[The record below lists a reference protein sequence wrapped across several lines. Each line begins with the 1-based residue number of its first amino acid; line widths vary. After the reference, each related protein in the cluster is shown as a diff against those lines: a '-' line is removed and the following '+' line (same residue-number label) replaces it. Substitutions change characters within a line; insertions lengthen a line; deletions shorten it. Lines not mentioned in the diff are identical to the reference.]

1 MSTNDKPTRRQ
12 LAYLRSLAS
21 QRGQTFQYPTTKQEA
36 SREIERLQKGEPD
49 SRLERAIERREGYD
63 ITSESLDATRVRQD
77 ETSGWGSSARWG
89 S

>member
-1 MSTNDKPTRRQ
+1 MSTNDKPTQRQ

-21 QRGQTFQYPTTKQEA
+21 QRGQTFQYPTTKSEA
-36 SREIERLQKGEPD
+36 RREIERLLNGKPD
-49 SRLERAIERREGYD
+49 SRLERAIERREGYE
-63 ITSESLDATRVRQD
+63 ITTHDLDATRVRED

>member
-1 MSTNDKPTRRQ
+1 MSPNDKPTRKQ

-21 QRGQTFQYPTTKQEA
+21 QRGQTFQYPITKQEA
-36 SREIERLQKGEPD
+36 SREIERLLKGEPD
-49 SRLERAIERREGYD
+49 SRLERAIERREGYE
-63 ITSESLDATRVRQD
+63 ITAESLDATRVRQD

>member
-12 LAYLRSLAS
+12 LAYLRSLAC

-36 SREIERLQKGEPD
+36 SWEIERLLKGEPD
-49 SRLERAIERREGYD
+49 SRLERAIERREDYE
-63 ITSESLDATRVRQD
+63 ITTESLDATRVRED

>member
-1 MSTNDKPTRRQ
+1 MRTNDKPTQRQ

-21 QRGQTFQYPTTKQEA
+21 QRGQTFQYPNTKSEA
-36 SREIERLQKGEPD
+36 SREIERLLNGKPD
-49 SRLERAIERREGYD
+49 SRLERAIERREGYE
-63 ITSESLDATRVRQD
+63 ITSEGLDATRVRED

>member
-1 MSTNDKPTRRQ
+1 MSTNDKPTQRQ

-21 QRGQTFQYPTTKQEA
+21 QRGQTFQYPTTKTEA
-36 SREIERLQKGEPD
+36 SREIERLLNGKPD
-49 SRLERAIERREGYD
+49 SRLERAIERREGYE
-63 ITSESLDATRVRQD
+63 ITTHDLDATRVRED

>member
-1 MSTNDKPTRRQ
+1 MSTNDKPTQRQ

-21 QRGQTFQYPTTKQEA
+21 QRGQTFQYPNTKSEA
-36 SREIERLQKGEPD
+36 SREIERLLNGKPD
-49 SRLERAIERREGYD
+49 SRLERAIERREGYE
-63 ITSESLDATRVRQD
+63 ITTHDLDATRVRED

>member
-1 MSTNDKPTRRQ
+1 MSTNDKPTQRQ

-21 QRGQTFQYPTTKQEA
+21 QRGQTFQYPNTKSEA
-36 SREIERLQKGEPD
+36 SREIERLLNGKPD
-49 SRLERAIERREGYD
+49 SRLERAIERREGYE
-63 ITSESLDATRVRQD
+63 ITTHDLDATRVHED

>member
-1 MSTNDKPTRRQ
+1 MSPNDKPTRKQ

-21 QRGQTFQYPTTKQEA
+21 QRGQTFQYPTTKHQA
-36 SREIERLQKGEPD
+36 SREIERLLKGEPD
-49 SRLERAIERREGYD
+49 SRLERAIERREGYE
-63 ITSESLDATRVRQD
+63 ITAESLDATRVREN

>member
-1 MSTNDKPTRRQ
+1 MSPNVKPTRRQ

-21 QRGQTFQYPTTKQEA
+21 QRGQTFQYPITKQEA
-36 SREIERLQKGEPD
+36 SREIERLLKGEPD
-49 SRLERAIERREGYD
+49 SRLERAIERREGYE
-63 ITSESLDATRVRQD
+63 ITSQDLDATRVRDD

>member
-1 MSTNDKPTRRQ
+1 MSTNDKPTQRQ

-21 QRGQTFQYPTTKQEA
+21 QRGQTFQYPNTKSEA
-36 SREIERLQKGEPD
+36 SREIERLLNGKPD
-49 SRLERAIERREGYD
+49 SRLERAIERREGYE
-63 ITSESLDATRVRQD
+63 ITTHDLDATCVRED